1 MPSPD
6 HRGAHRITGAV
17 TGAYGG
23 AMRVEPYTRNIV
35 TATGGAV
42 RVVGDA
48 GAGSGVVAGLVR
60 HLPSSW
66 TVTPAAGVAAAGPD
80 DLALL
85 VYPTPA
91 QVAAANRAL
100 GGGAR
105 LVVLI
110 EAAATADHVA
120 EVLEAGADTCVRAG
134 STPVLA
140 GHLIACRRRVT
151 GREPMT
157 MRLRAPRFHGDA
169 ARELNAVRAR

>member
-1 MPSPD
+1 
-6 HRGAHRITGAV
+6 
-17 TGAYGG
+17 
-23 AMRVEPYTRNIV
+23 MRVEPYVRNVV
-35 TATGGAV
+35 TPIGGAV

-85 VYPTPA
+85 VYPTPGE
-91 QVAAANRAL
+91 VAAAHRSL
-100 GGGAR
+100 GGGTR

-110 EAAATADHVA
+110 EATATADHVA

-140 GHLIACRRRVT
+140 GHLVACRRRT
-151 GREPMT
+151 AGREPMT
-157 MRLRAPRFHGDA
+157 LRFRTARPA
-169 ARELNAVRAR
+169 ARPLNAVG

>member
-1 MPSPD
+1 
-6 HRGAHRITGAV
+6 
-17 TGAYGG
+17 
-23 AMRVEPYTRNIV
+23 MRLEPYAKNV
-35 TATGGAV
+35 ATPIGGAV

-48 GAGSGVVAGLVR
+48 ASGNGVVAGLVR

-66 TVTPAAGVAAAGPD
+66 TVGPAAGVAAAGPD

-85 VYPTPA
+85 VYPSA
-91 QVAAANRAL
+91 AEVAAAHRIL

-110 EAAATADHVA
+110 EATAPADRVA

-140 GHLIACRRRVT
+140 GHLVACRRRT
-151 GREPMT
+151 AGREPMT
-157 MRLRAPRFHGDA
+157 VRLRNTRLPAETVRP
-169 ARELNAVRAR
+169 LNAIRSR

>member
-1 MPSPD
+1 
-6 HRGAHRITGAV
+6 
-17 TGAYGG
+17 
-23 AMRVEPYTRNIV
+23 MRFEPYTGNVV
-35 TATGGAV
+35 TPIGGAV

-60 HLPSSW
+60 HLPNSW

-85 VYPTPA
+85 VYPTA
-91 QVAAANRAL
+91 AEVAAAHRSL

-110 EAAATADHVA
+110 EATATADHVA
-120 EVLEAGADTCVRAG
+120 VVLDAGADTCVRAG

-140 GHLIACRRRVT
+140 GHLVACRRRT
-151 GREPMT
+151 AAREPMT
-157 MRLRAPRFHGDA
+157 MRLRTPRLPALNA
-169 ARELNAVRAR
+169 AR

>member
-1 MPSPD
+1 
-6 HRGAHRITGAV
+6 
-17 TGAYGG
+17 
-23 AMRVEPYTRNIV
+23 MRVEPYARNNV
-35 TATGGAV
+35 FTMPSGGAV

-48 GAGSGVVAGLVR
+48 AAGGGVVAGLVR

-85 VYPTPA
+85 VYPT
-91 QVAAANRAL
+91 AAEVRAAHRAL

-110 EAAATADHVA
+110 EAAATADRVA

-134 STPVLA
+134 SAPVLA
-140 GHLIACRRRVT
+140 GHLVACRRRAA
-151 GREPMT
+151 GREPMA
-157 MRLRAPRFHGDA
+157 LRGGSTRKRPVHA
-169 ARELNAVRAR
+169 